1 MDIRNT
7 SSFLSTLTAG
17 SASATTQNRLKYTP
31 PADEGI
37 NLKEAIEG
45 GKAYQEM
52 QDQRHAEFRK
62 IWGDNFQNVFKLA
75 RSAEDHLSTGFQ
87 GFESFKEKQAI
98 EHPNIDIDS
107 LDVALEDG
115 QLKLSALDVNGQ
127 PISDKQ
133 LASIEEDFLKE
144 EELVE
149 SLTLGLSEITES
161 IAHSTSEFFR
171 DYDLEFS
178 REGIVKDGRFSLN
191 DLVQE
196 YNQSFEK
203 RYKDSNERE
212 RERERDISKGIDKM
226 IPTTEKY
233 STFSERLERGG
244 LEVFATLNFA
254 HERPTDPAN
263 IYSLIELNA

>member
-17 SASATTQNRLKYTP
+17 SASATTKNRLEYTP

-62 IWGDNFQNVFKLA
+62 IWGDNLDNILKLA
-75 RSAEDHLSTGFQ
+75 QSAEDHLSAGFQ
-87 GFESFKEKQAI
+87 GFENFKEKQAV

-133 LASIEEDFLKE
+133 LAAIEEDFLKE
-144 EELVE
+144 KELVE
-149 SLTLGLSEITES
+149 SLTLGLSELTES
-161 IAHSTSEFFR
+161 IANATSSLAI
-171 DYDLEFS
+171 DNDLEFS
-178 REGIVKDGRFSLN
+178 SEGIVKESRFSLN
-191 DLVQE
+191 ELVSE
-196 YNQSFEK
+196 YNQYFE
-203 RYKDSNERE
+203 RTYKAASERE
-212 RERERDISKGIDKM
+212 ESILDGSDKM
-226 IPTTEKY
+226 VPITEKY
-233 STFSERLERGG
+233 QTFTERLERGG
-244 LEVFATLNFA
+244 LELFSIFNFA
-254 HERPTDPAN
+254 QQKDSEPVS
-263 IYSLIELNA
+263 IYSIIDTKA

>member
-17 SASATTQNRLKYTP
+17 SASATTKNRLEYTP

-45 GKAYQEM
+45 GKAYQET
-52 QDQRHAEFRK
+52 QDQRHAEFLK
-62 IWGDNFQNVFKLA
+62 VWGNTLDNMLKLA
-75 RSAEDHLSTGFQ
+75 QSAEDHLSAGFQ

-133 LASIEEDFLKE
+133 LASIEDEFFKE

-149 SLTLGLSEITES
+149 SLTLGLSELTES
-161 IAHSTSEFFR
+161 IANATTALII
-171 DYDLEFS
+171 DNNIEFS
-178 REGIVKDGRFSLN
+178 SEGIVKEGHFSLN
-191 DLVQE
+191 ELVSE
-196 YNQSFEK
+196 YNQYFERK
-203 RYKDSNERE
+203 YQASSERE
-212 RERERDISKGIDKM
+212 ESILDGSGKM
-226 IPTTEKY
+226 IPTNEKY
-233 STFSERLERGG
+233 QTFTDRLERGG
-244 LEVFATLNFA
+244 LEFFSISNITQHKDSEPVS
-254 HERPTDPAN
+254 
-263 IYSLIELNA
+263 IYSIIDTKA